1 MFRLPRKLWFSI
13 SLQQKLL
20 LFAGIVTVV
29 LAVSAF
35 FNVKLTQFSIDGF
48 RAILSDNV
56 RCGEFLEDM
65 KAERAA
71 FEELIRENSEE
82 ARNTY
87 EEAAQHTQRSVSRL
101 PYSYGAMGSRRYAR
115 TWSIKNAYESYTDL
129 RDEVLSMNP
138 ESPEFVN
145 KLYWVYDIQEYLEL
159 YGSRLIQET
168 LNQGNESYEE
178 KAGRFSQ
185 LIYGTLAGSLLML
198 GVILWLTKMLSDTMV
213 DPILKLSDSSARIGA
228 GDFTEKDLEI
238 ENQDEMGHLVQDFNR
253 MKHALEEYIHILQ
266 EKNEMT
272 ERLHREEVER
282 MEMEK
287 RLEAARMELL
297 KSQINPHFLFNTLS
311 MVTSMA
317 QLEDA
322 HVTEKMISS
331 MSSLFRYN
339 LKTSEQIVF
348 LKQELDVVENYI
360 YIQKMR
366 FGSRVQYGMSIELD
380 AAKVR
385 IPAFTMQPV
394 VENAIIHGISKK
406 EAGGKIF
413 VRVVKKGSGILI
425 SVADNGVG
433 MEERRLEEVREGL
446 KKERTSKV
454 GIGFGNI
461 YKRIDSIYQKG
472 SFRIYSRKGSGT
484 VVQMFIPQDEEV
496 EEYREGNESG

>member
-1 MFRLPRKLWFSI
+1 MFRLSRKLWFSI

-178 KAGRFSQ
+178 KAGRFS
-185 LIYGTLAGSLLML
+185 
-198 GVILWLTKMLSDTMV
+198 
-213 DPILKLSDSSARIGA
+213 PPC
-228 GDFTEKDLEI
+228 
-238 ENQDEMGHLVQDFNR
+238 
-253 MKHALEEYIHILQ
+253 
-266 EKNEMT
+266 
-272 ERLHREEVER
+272 HR
-282 MEMEK
+282 
-287 RLEAARMELL
+287 
-297 KSQINPHFLFNTLS
+297 FLRPPLPPGYP
-311 MVTSMA
+311 
-317 QLEDA
+317 D
-322 HVTEKMISS
+322 
-331 MSSLFRYN
+331 RW
-339 LKTSEQIVF
+339 
-348 LKQELDVVENYI
+348 
-360 YIQKMR
+360 
-366 FGSRVQYGMSIELD
+366 
-380 AAKVR
+380 
-385 IPAFTMQPV
+385 
-394 VENAIIHGISKK
+394 
-406 EAGGKIF
+406 
-413 VRVVKKGSGILI
+413 
-425 SVADNGVG
+425 
-433 MEERRLEEVREGL
+433 
-446 KKERTSKV
+446 
-454 GIGFGNI
+454 
-461 YKRIDSIYQKG
+461 
-472 SFRIYSRKGSGT
+472 
-484 VVQMFIPQDEEV
+484 
-496 EEYREGNESG
+496 

>member
-1 MFRLPRKLWFSI
+1 MFKLSKKLWFSI

-20 LFAGIVTVV
+20 LFAGIVTLV

-56 RCGEFLEDM
+56 KCGEFFENI

-71 FEELIRENSEE
+71 FEELIRENSQE
-82 ARNTY
+82 ARKTY
-87 EEAAQHTQRSVSRL
+87 EEAARNTQKSVSRL
-101 PYSYGAMGSRRYAR
+101 PYSYGAIGSRRYAR
-115 TWSIKNAYESYTDL
+115 TWSIKNAYETYTAL
-129 RDEVLSMNP
+129 RDEVLSM
-138 ESPEFVN
+138 SPEAPDFVD

-168 LNQGNESYEE
+168 LNQGNESYQE

-185 LIYGTLAGSLLML
+185 LIYGMLAGSALML

-213 DPILKLSDSSARIGA
+213 DPILRLSDSSARIGA
-228 GDFTEKDLEI
+228 GDFTEADLKI
-238 ENQDEMGHLVQDFNR
+238 ENQDEMGRLVQDFNK
-253 MKHALEEYIHILQ
+253 MKHALKEYIHILQ

-272 ERLHREEVER
+272 ERLHREEMGR
-282 MEMEK
+282 IEMEK

-311 MVTSMA
+311 MITSMA

-322 HVTEKMISS
+322 HITEKMIAS
-331 MSSLFRYN
+331 MSNLFRYN

-380 AAKVR
+380 GAKVK

-406 EAGGKIF
+406 EAGGRIF
-413 VRVVKKGSGILI
+413 IRAVAKENGVLI

-433 MEERRLEEVREGL
+433 MEESRLKEVREGL
-446 KKERTSKV
+446 KKGRTSKV

-472 SFRIYSRKGSGT
+472 SFRIYSRKGCGT

-496 EEYREGNESG
+496 EEYREENESG

>member
-1 MFRLPRKLWFSI
+1 MLNLSRKIWFSI

-35 FNVKLTQFSIDGF
+35 FNFKLTQFSIDGF
-48 RAILSDNV
+48 RTILSDNV
-56 RCGEFLEDM
+56 RCGEFLENM
-65 KAERAA
+65 KAERTA
-71 FEELIRENSEE
+71 FEELIRENSGE
-82 ARNTY
+82 ARRIY
-87 EEAAQHTQRSVSRL
+87 EEAAQDTRRSVSRL

-115 TWSIKNAYESYTDL
+115 TWSIKNAYESYTAL
-129 RDEVLSMNP
+129 RDEVLSMSP
-138 ESPEFVN
+138 ESPDFVD

-178 KAGRFSQ
+178 KAGRFSR
-185 LIYGTLAGSLLML
+185 IVYGMLAGFALML

-213 DPILKLSDSSARIGA
+213 EPILKLSDSSSRIGA
-228 GDFTEKDLEI
+228 GDFTEADLEI
-238 ENQDEMGHLVQDFNR
+238 ENQDEMGRLVQDFNR

-266 EKNEMT
+266 EKNEMR

-282 MEMEK
+282 IETEK

-311 MVTSMA
+311 MITSMA

-322 HVTEKMISS
+322 RVTEKMITS

-366 FGSRVQYGMSIELD
+366 FGSRVQYGTSIELD

-406 EAGGKIF
+406 ETGGRIF
-413 VRVVKKGSGILI
+413 VRAVKKGSGILV

-433 MEERRLEEVREGL
+433 MEESRLEEVREGL
-446 KKERTSKV
+446 KEGRTSKV

-472 SFRIYSRKGSGT
+472 DFQIYSRKGCGT
-484 VVQMFIPQDEEV
+484 VVQMFIPQDEEA
-496 EEYREGNESG
+496 EEYREENKSG

>member
-1 MFRLPRKLWFSI
+1 
-13 SLQQKLL
+13 
-20 LFAGIVTVV
+20 
-29 LAVSAF
+29 
-35 FNVKLTQFSIDGF
+35 
-48 RAILSDNV
+48 
-56 RCGEFLEDM
+56 
-65 KAERAA
+65 
-71 FEELIRENSEE
+71 
-82 ARNTY
+82 
-87 EEAAQHTQRSVSRL
+87 
-101 PYSYGAMGSRRYAR
+101 
-115 TWSIKNAYESYTDL
+115 
-129 RDEVLSMNP
+129 MNP

-287 RLEAARMELL
+287 RLEAARIELL

-311 MVTSMA
+311 MITSMA

-366 FGSRVQYGMSIELD
+366 FGSRVQYGMSLELD

-496 EEYREGNESG
+496 EEYREGNVSG